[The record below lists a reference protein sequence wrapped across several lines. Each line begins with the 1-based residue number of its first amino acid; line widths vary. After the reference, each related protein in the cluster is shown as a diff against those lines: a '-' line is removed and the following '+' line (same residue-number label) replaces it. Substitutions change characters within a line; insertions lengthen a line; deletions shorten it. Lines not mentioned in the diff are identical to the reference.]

1 MSPRPDQVPRE
12 KALDNPTKNR
22 SEDFLPSEGLCLSF
36 SFTVSCVALG
46 DRWRVLLKG
55 DLEDYIHAVVVNVR
69 VPCLN
74 HTTSHT
80 YSHTLMSGLQAAES
94 LHHSS
99 ESHAVHCQ
107 GFLEGCLRQEMWSDS
122 DSL

>member
-1 MSPRPDQVPRE
+1 M
-12 KALDNPTKNR
+12 
-22 SEDFLPSEGLCLSF
+22 CLSF

-69 VPCLN
+69 VPMFTSYHQPYLLT
-74 HTTSHT
+74 HTH
-80 YSHTLMSGLQAAES
+80 MSVGLQAAES

-122 DSL
+122 DPL